1 MNPVALPLNYKL
13 VQLLELE
20 HACSCIAVAHHF
32 TSLNLFV
39 CLFVCFVQ
47 VSKMGSLQFCSW
59 WKHWGKLCSSSCQ
72 GKISARTSQSLQLY
86 SYLIST
92 SIFITFPVKGPVWPV
107 LSLTLEPEESF
118 CSLRFCRS
126 AIESLQREKV
136 HLSPSIYCAGI
147 AQLLAKWQIKNA
159 LK

>member
-1 MNPVALPLNYKL
+1 MNPVALPLSYNL

-20 HACSCIAVAHHF
+20 HACTCIAVAHHF

-39 CLFVCFVQ
+39 CLFFFVQ

-72 GKISARTSQSLQLY
+72 GKISARASQSLQLH

-107 LSLTLEPEESF
+107 LSLTLEPEESS

-126 AIESLQREKV
+126 AMESLQREKV

-147 AQLLAKWQIKNA
+147 AQLLAEWQIKNA